1 MKSTIATA
9 LLGGLTLA
17 LSLTPVASAHA
28 VEAEAKINVEAKANA
43 SSTVKASAN
52 ATSSV
57 KKNDDHASATSSARR
72 EEREEGKDTDR
83 GNATSTAAQAKGQVK
98 AEAHRSA
105 VATFVKSLLEV
116 ADREG
121 GIGAEVRA
129 VAKAQQDSASTTAE
143 AIAKVES
150 KGKWSTFFFGSD
162 YTSLGELRNELVT
175 TQNNIDKLKK
185 LADKAWYIGDR
196 TELEAQAKALEESKV
211 EITAFIDAHE
221 DTFSLLGWAAKW
233 FSN

>member
-1 MKSTIATA
+1 MKSTIATT

-17 LSLTPVASAHA
+17 LSLTPLASANA
-28 VEAEAKINVEAKANA
+28 VGAEAKLNAEVKANA
-43 SSTVKASAN
+43 SSTVKTSAS

-57 KKNDDHASATSSARR
+57 KKNDDRGSATSSARR
-72 EEREEGKDTDR
+72 EDRDDDR
-83 GNATSTAAQAKGQVK
+83 GNATSTDAKATGQVN
-98 AEAHRSA
+98 AEAHRST
-105 VATFVKSLLEV
+105 VAAFVKSLLEV

-121 GIGAEVRA
+121 GIGKEVRE
-129 VAKAQQDSASTTAE
+129 VAQSQQASASTTVT

-185 LADKAWYIGDR
+185 LAGQSWYLFDK
-196 TELEAQAKALEESKV
+196 TELEAQIKTLEDSKA

-221 DTFSLLGWAAKW
+221 DTFSLLGWAVKW

>member
-17 LSLTPVASAHA
+17 ISLTPLASAQA
-28 VEAEAKINVEAKANA
+28 VGAEAKINVEAKVHA

-57 KKNDDHASATSSARR
+57 KKDDDRGSATSSARR
-72 EEREEGKDTDR
+72 EDR
-83 GNATSTAAQAKGQVK
+83 AEDRDDDHGNATSTAAEATGQVN

-121 GIGAEVRA
+121 GIGKEVRE
-129 VAKAQQDSASTTAE
+129 VAQSQQASASTTVA
-143 AIAKVES
+143 AITKVES

-185 LADKAWYIGDR
+185 LVDKSWYLFDK
-196 TELEAQAKALEESKV
+196 TELEAQIKTLEDSKV